1 MPEVRSVYRLWE
13 SPQGG
18 NEEGGPGWGGGGPF
32 FLGATAGEPD
42 AEPVRELPPIPWFPS
57 PELADADGLL
67 RLGGRLDVD
76 WLLAAYRRG
85 IFPWPFVHRGR
96 EILAWFSPDPRA
108 VLELDRLH
116 VSRRLR
122 RTIRSGRFEV
132 TADRAFPAVI
142 DACAGPRRGDPGTW
156 ITRDLRDAY
165 VELHAAGHAHSVET
179 WRDGELVGGVY
190 GVSLGGSFS
199 GESMFHREPDASK
212 VALAALVA
220 HLRAR
225 GFTLFDVQQETAHS
239 VRMGATTMPRP
250 AFLRRLHAAVDRR
263 VEFGGALAGDILTA

>member
-1 MPEVRSVYRLWE
+1 M
-13 SPQGG
+13 
-18 NEEGGPGWGGGGPF
+18 
-32 FLGATAGEPD
+32 AK
-42 AEPVRELPPIPWFPS
+42 PPPTPWFPS

-85 IFPWPFVHRGR
+85 IFPWPFVHRGH

-108 VLELDRLH
+108 VLELDSLH

-165 VELHAAGHAHSVET
+165 VDLHAAGHAHSVEA
-179 WRDGELVGGVY
+179 WRDGQLVGGVY

-239 VRMGATTMPRP
+239 VRMGATAIPRS
-250 AFLRRLHAAVDRR
+250 AFLRRVRRAVEED
-263 VEFGGALAGDILTA
+263 VTFGEELFGSILDP